1 MTDTLEFIR
10 VANDM
15 RLFQLN
21 IAAYILLAVPAV
33 FRFAHWLE
41 SRRRKSFSA
50 WLQSGTLSAAEWPH
64 QAADALAGR
73 VYYCCAVVYLALNV
87 IL

>member
-10 VANDM
+10 EANDI
-15 RLFQLN
+15 RLVWLN
-21 IAAYILLAVPAV
+21 VAAYFLFAVPAV

-41 SRRRKSFSA
+41 SKPH
-50 WLQSGTLSAAEWPH
+50 TLWIDH

-73 VYYCCAVVYLALNV
+73 VYYGCAVAYLALNV
-87 IL
+87 ILR